1 MNKVL
6 AIDAHK
12 CTGCL
17 SCVAVC
23 SMQHTG
29 ASSLALSRVQVVSDE
44 PRGIHVPMMCQHCE
58 DAPCVAVC
66 PTRAMSPSQ
75 TGGGVVLDYSLCIG
89 CRYCAQACPFGAIGL
104 DPQPMK
110 VFKCDLC
117 DGNPACARFCQ
128 PQAIEFVP
136 ATKVRS
142 AKRNAEARKVVDS
155 LVSA

>member
-1 MNKVL
+1 MDKVL
-6 AIDAHK
+6 AIDARK

-17 SCVAVC
+17 SCAAVC
-23 SMQHTG
+23 SMLHTG
-29 ASSLALSRVQVVSDE
+29 ATSLTLSRVQVASDE
-44 PRGIHVPMMCQHCE
+44 SRGIHVPMMCQHCE

-66 PTRAMSPSQ
+66 PTKAMSRSQ
-75 TGGGVVLDYSLCIG
+75 SGGEVVLDYSQCIG

-104 DPQPMK
+104 DPQTMK

-136 ATKVRS
+136 ATRLRL
-142 AKRNAEARKVVDS
+142 AKRNAEAQKVIDS
-155 LVSA
+155 LVSV